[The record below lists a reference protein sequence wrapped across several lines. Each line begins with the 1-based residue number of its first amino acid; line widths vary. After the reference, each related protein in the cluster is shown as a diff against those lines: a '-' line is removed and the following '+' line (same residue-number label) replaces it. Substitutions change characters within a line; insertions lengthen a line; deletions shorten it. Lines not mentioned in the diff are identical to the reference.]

1 MRLPGGESSEWV
13 DKYIESWVNI
23 AGPMLG
29 VPKALASLSS
39 GEMRDTAQLGGN
51 SFFFII
57 LYSPLFVLFFLLVRF
72 FFFFDI
78 ELI

>member
-1 MRLPGGESSEWV
+1 V

-51 SFFFII
+51 YYSYSYSYYLFIYYLVLFVI
-57 LYSPLFVLFFLLVRF
+57 LYFV
-72 FFFFDI
+72 
-78 ELI
+78 

>member
-1 MRLPGGESSEWV
+1 VRLPGGESSEWV

-51 SFFFII
+51 YFFFII
-57 LYSPLFVLFFLLVRF
+57 LFSFIIVIFLFVCAFFFLILH
-72 FFFFDI
+72 
-78 ELI
+78 